1 MNKKLFVLLFL
12 FTMLISGCS
21 GAWSRNDMLKKNSEL
36 LTKIEDL
43 EAMKDDLNNSKKI
56 IEFYN
61 ELSNSNMNS
70 LVLVESK
77 NRITQAKKY
86 SNGVIVANVGVYFY
100 VLVDYYSLKQDYM
113 NLTIMDSYVNSYN
126 GYEYLI
132 NEETGLALLY
142 FTISDSSSKVNVTSL
157 GEYSEIFAYLDSMEQ
172 KQLNKVM
179 VLNNIKSSTVVYN
192 NTTYDS
198 YIIEN
203 MNINNGGLLVNID
216 NKLMGIYS
224 SKLNVFVNSSLIS
237 EIVDF
242 TI

>member
-21 GAWSRNDMLKKNSEL
+21 GVWSRNDMLKKNSEL

-61 ELSNSNMNS
+61 ELSNNNMNS

-100 VLVDYYSLKQDYM
+100 ILVDYYSLKQDYM

-126 GYEYLI
+126 GHEYLI

-179 VLNNIKSSTVVYN
+179 VLDNIKSSTVVYN

-203 MNINNGGLLVNID
+203 MNINNGGLLINID